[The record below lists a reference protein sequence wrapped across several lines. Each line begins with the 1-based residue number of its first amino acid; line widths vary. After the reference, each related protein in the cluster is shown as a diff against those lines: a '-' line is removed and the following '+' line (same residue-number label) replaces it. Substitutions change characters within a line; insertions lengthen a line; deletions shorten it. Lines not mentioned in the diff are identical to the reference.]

1 MIGLRV
7 RIIVFAALVATSAPA
22 FAEGVPDAKATAYRE
37 AVRACLDNLLEYGTD
52 HYGPVHTPMIMSI
65 IDLRTKESPR
75 EPEVLDGLIRSE
87 GRLHRRNPG
96 GADLWDDQPLLR
108 CLYAMSKFS
117 NDAQYG
123 DAADAYITSYFERA
137 QKPNGLLAWGSHIYY
152 DAYTDAP
159 GGDQD
164 GAGPHETLVLCPEW
178 GQMQRVAPNAVI
190 AEIEGMWDWHLV
202 DPSTG
207 LFNRHD
213 DRQKGCDFAFF
224 GGELVAAFAHAYRV
238 TKNADHLRHATLVM
252 DNHWRVRNKETN
264 LAPDAP
270 STGSRYDANH
280 SFTTLSGPY
289 AAMLLKAYESS
300 GEEQFREVALKCIRA
315 YDEYAWDASAGRYH
329 AMLTLEGEPV
339 AQEPKGPGYDA
350 WKPTG
355 YVDIWRAVMYSYE
368 FPLIAAQTAMFA
380 YEATGDKAALQSAKH
395 WAANI
400 RAELPPSPGR
410 RWGDEL
416 REALPELKQTGGTY
430 AENYGRAIS
439 FFLALH
445 RATNDDSDL
454 DIALALADEAM
465 AKLYTNGWFRGHPAK
480 PYYES
485 TDGVAYLLYALL
497 ELSAHPAKL
506 PVNL

>member
-1 MIGLRV
+1 MIDSGL
-7 RIIVFAALVATSAPA
+7 RIIVLTISVSITA
-22 FAEGVPDAKATAYRE
+22 FADGVPDSKASSYRE
-37 AVRACLDNLLEYGTD
+37 AVRTCLDNLLEHGTD
-52 HYGPVHTPMIMSI
+52 RYGPVHTPMIMSI
-65 IDLRTKESPR
+65 IDLRTNESPR

-108 CLYAMSKFS
+108 ALYAMSKLS
-117 NDAQYG
+117 GESKYG
-123 DAADAYITSYFERA
+123 EAADAYIKVYFERA
-137 QKPNGLLAWGSHIYY
+137 RKPNGLLAWGSHIYY

-159 GGDQD
+159 GGDQE

-178 GQMQRVAPNAVI
+178 GQMSRVAPEAVRAQI
-190 AEIEGMWDWHLV
+190 DGMWDWHVV
-202 DPSTG
+202 DKSTG

-224 GGELVAAFAHAYRV
+224 GGELVSAFAHMYGVSNEDR
-238 TKNADHLRHATLVM
+238 HLSRATLIL
-252 DNHWRVRNKETN
+252 DNHWRVRNKDTG

-270 STGSRYDANH
+270 STGDRYDANH

-289 AAMLLKAYESS
+289 AAMLLKAFKSS
-300 GEEQFREVALKCIRA
+300 GEPRFRDAALTAIHAFDK
-315 YDEYAWDASAGRYH
+315 YAWDESANRYH
-329 AMLTLEGEPV
+329 AMLTLDGKPV
-339 AQEPKGPGYDA
+339 AQEPKGPRYDA

-355 YVDIWRAVMYSYE
+355 YVDIWRVVMYSYE
-368 FPLIAAQTAMFA
+368 FPLIAAQTAIYA
-380 YEATGDKAALQSAKH
+380 HESTGDDSALRSAKH

-400 RAELPPSPGR
+400 RAELPPGPGR

-416 REALPELKQTGGTY
+416 REALPSLDQTGGTY

-439 FFLALH
+439 FFLGLY
-445 RATNDDSDL
+445 RATNDSEDL
-454 DIALALADEAM
+454 DLAMALADEAM
-465 AKLYTNGWFRGHPAK
+465 AKLYTEGWFRGHPAK

-497 ELSAHPAKL
+497 ELSVHPTKIAA
-506 PVNL
+506 NL

>member
-1 MIGLRV
+1 MNSCKRSVSAL
-7 RIIVFAALVATSAPA
+7 AACLIWAFSAHAQHIP
-22 FAEGVPDAKATAYRE
+22 EPKTRSYRE
-37 AVRACLDNLLEYGTD
+37 AVRACLDNLLEHGTD
-52 HYGPVHTPMIMSI
+52 RYGPVHTPMIMSI
-65 IDLRTKESPR
+65 IDVRTNESPR

-108 CLYAMSKFS
+108 TLYAMSDLS
-117 NDAQYG
+117 GDAKYS
-123 DAADAYITSYFERA
+123 DAADAYIKVFFERA
-137 QKPNGLLAWGSHIYY
+137 KKPNGLLAWGSHIYY

-164 GAGPHETLVLCPEW
+164 GAGPHETLVLCPVWER
-178 GQMQRVAPNAVI
+178 MSRVAPHAVR
-190 AEIEGMWDWHLV
+190 AEIEGAWNWHVV
-202 DPSTG
+202 DKETG

-224 GGELVAAFAHAYRV
+224 GGALVQELAHLYKRTGDTAALDHA
-238 TKNADHLRHATLVM
+238 KLVM
-252 DNHWRVRNKETN
+252 DNQWRVRNQTTG

-270 STGSRYDANH
+270 STGDRYDALHN
-280 SFTTLSGPY
+280 FTTLSGPH
-289 AAMLLKAYESS
+289 AAMLFKAYEAT
-300 GEEQFREVALKCIRA
+300 GDNRFREVALTYVRA
-315 YDEYAWDASAGRYH
+315 YDQYAWDEAAGRYH

-355 YVDIWRAVMYSYE
+355 YVDVWRAVMYSYE
-368 FPLIAAQTAMFA
+368 FPLIAAQTAVYAF
-380 YEATGDKAALQSAKH
+380 ELTGDKAALESAKH
-395 WAANI
+395 WAANV
-400 RAELPPSPGR
+400 RAELPPGPGR

-416 REALPELKQTGGTY
+416 LKALPALETTGGTY

-439 FFLALH
+439 FFLGLH
-445 RATNDDSDL
+445 RATHDPADL
-454 DIALALADEAM
+454 ETAIALADEAM
-465 AKLYTNGWFRGHPAK
+465 DKLYTDGWFRGHPAK

-497 ELSAHPAKL
+497 ELSAHPDKL
-506 PVNL
+506 DVNL